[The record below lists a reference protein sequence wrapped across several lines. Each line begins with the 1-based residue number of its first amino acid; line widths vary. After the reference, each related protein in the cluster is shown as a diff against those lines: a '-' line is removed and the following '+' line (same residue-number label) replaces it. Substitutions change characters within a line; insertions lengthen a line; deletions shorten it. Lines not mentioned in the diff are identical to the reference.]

1 MYEGTGPAQ
10 AIQPAESIDLGNTI
24 EFAIS
29 AAAATEAGDAG
40 AVDQP
45 EAAQPNPEAPMTAE
59 AARRLAVALAP
70 HLMAMRAVTAG
81 TRYGTRPEM
90 DQTGEDAAEAPQPS
104 AATRIFI
111 AGMLERISA

>member
-10 AIQPAESIDLGNTI
+10 AIQRADSIDPANTI

-29 AAAATEAGDAG
+29 AAEASEAGDAG
-40 AVDQP
+40 AVGQP
-45 EAAQPNPEAPMTAE
+45 AAAQPDPEAPMTAE

-81 TRYGTRPEM
+81 TRYGTRPET
-90 DQTGEDAAEAPQPS
+90 DQTGEDAPEAPQVS
-104 AATRIFI
+104 AATTIFI
-111 AGMLERISA
+111 AGMLERIPA